1 MKIEQEKK
9 YIHALYEKRS

>member
-9 YIHALYEKRS
+9 YIHALYGKRS